1 MVFNFYLLILHY
13 MFKYL
18 IVDIVHRPVIQN
30 LDGLKSAG
38 IFKAINRSWFY
49 PTSWRFIFCMI
60 LEKDHDFIY
69 LPVNGSFLT
78 GSYIKIT
85 HLQKCIV
92 SDVNYDDKR
101 VILLN
106 KYLKIT
112 YSFFL
117 EYLFSIS
124 TLLVAPSILSFGNYI
139 NSGLTKPWL
148 LNHVVNH
155 G

>member
-1 MVFNFYLLILHY
+1 MAHFCR
-13 MFKYL
+13 
-18 IVDIVHRPVIQN
+18 VHN
-30 LDGLKSAG
+30 
-38 IFKAINRSWFY
+38 
-49 PTSWRFIFCMI
+49 
-60 LEKDHDFIY
+60 
-69 LPVNGSFLT
+69 
-78 GSYIKIT
+78 IKIT

-106 KYLKIT
+106 KYLKLT
-112 YSFFL
+112 FSFFL
-117 EYLFSIS
+117 EYLFNIS